1 MANTKNTAPQ
11 FVWVFENVWR
21 DRHGDEGTSV
31 KVFSTKKKA
40 NAYLAHD
47 IENYLTNYDAVTYGK
62 VDPNT
67 VDSLNTNTVSIDG
80 VDESAPTL
88 AEVQKAAAA
97 CGWLDINVDSSGTN
111 ASWSVSKQKVE

>member
-1 MANTKNTAPQ
+1 MATTKKTDPQ

-21 DRHGDEGTSV
+21 DRHGDEGTNV

-47 IENYLTNYDAVTYGK
+47 IENYLTNYDAVTDGK

-67 VDSLNTNTVSIDG
+67 VDSLNTNTISTG
-80 VDESAPTL
+80 CVDDPTPTL

-111 ASWSVSKQKVE
+111 ATWSVCKQKVE